1 MWKLCLPSLRVK
13 VLDQKQ
19 YKVFDKSMSDKALVA
34 IIGGSGLTEYPGL
47 TEVETLTVETP
58 LGLPSGKIIKGTLNG
73 CDVVFLARH
82 GHPHTLP
89 PHKINYRANLLA
101 LQQLGVT
108 EIIAVNAVGGIT
120 ENMDSECICIPDQVI
135 DYTHG
140 REDTFFD
147 GVFKPLDHVDF
158 TFPYD
163 PPLRDALKTAA
174 ETAEINVVMDGVYGA
189 TQGPR
194 LETIAEINRM
204 ERDGC
209 DLVGMTG
216 MPEAV
221 LAREL
226 NIPYACLSLVVNKAA
241 GKSDGLITMDEIY
254 ATLESGMQKVQ
265 GIIAAFCDE
274 RSQ

>member
-1 MWKLCLPSLRVK
+1 
-13 VLDQKQ
+13 
-19 YKVFDKSMSDKALVA
+19 MSEKAEQTTLVG

-47 TEVETLTVETP
+47 TQTEELTVETP
-58 LGLPSGKIIKGTLNG
+58 LGLPSGKIVKGVLNG

-82 GHPHTLP
+82 GHPHSLP
-89 PHKINYRANLLA
+89 PHKINYRANLVA
-101 LQQLGVT
+101 LQQLGVS

-120 ENMDSECICIPDQVI
+120 EKMDSECICIPDQII

-140 REDTFFD
+140 REDTYFD
-147 GVFKPLDHVDF
+147 GIFKPLDHVDF
-158 TFPYD
+158 SFPYD
-163 PPLRDALKTAA
+163 PPLRSALQKAA
-174 ETAEINVVMDGVYGA
+174 QLADIQVEMDGVYGA

-194 LETIAEINRM
+194 LETIAEINRL
-204 ERDGC
+204 EKDGC

-221 LAREL
+221 LSREL

-254 ATLESGMQKVQ
+254 ATLESGMKKVQ
-265 GIIAAFCDE
+265 GIIGAFCE
-274 RSQ
+274 NKAL

>member
-1 MWKLCLPSLRVK
+1 MSQTSEKLI
-13 VLDQKQ
+13 
-19 YKVFDKSMSDKALVA
+19 A
-34 IIGGSGLTEYPGL
+34 IIGGTGLTEYAGL
-47 TEVETLTVETP
+47 IIEKEELVETELGPVSAP
-58 LGLPSGKIIKGTLNG
+58 LVYGKLNG
-73 CDVVFLARH
+73 QSVVFLARH
-82 GHPHTLP
+82 GHPHKLP
-89 PHKINYRANLLA
+89 PNKVNYRANILA
-101 LQQLGVT
+101 LKNAGVT
-108 EIIAVNAVGGIT
+108 GIIAVNAVGGIT
-120 ENMDSECICIPDQVI
+120 ENMGAEAICIPDQII

-140 REDTFFD
+140 RDDTFFD

-163 PPLRDALKTAA
+163 PLLCEALNKAA
-174 ETAEINVVMDGVYGA
+174 QKAEVKIQMRGVYGA

-209 DLVGMTG
+209 DVVGMTG

-241 GKSDGLITMDEIY
+241 GKSDGVITMDDIY
-254 ATLESGMQKVQ
+254 AALENGMNKVKK
-265 GIIAAFCDE
+265 II
-274 RSQ
+274 SQYMND